1 VDTTQP
7 WDHSMTWLVRK
18 NLQSP
23 VPFPLKAIPL
33 SWQPVT
39 SIHATIDSGKTL
51 PNPNAKDLP
60 PTPEEINLIGNLL
73 NEFGGTIPEGVLQY
87 LVRWLGASK
96 RTAAVIRCLYQNGYL
111 SLPSSVY
118 NSAVLERD
126 YRAALNAV
134 VNHLD
139 PNDLE
144 GAWKDANPSEVDP
157 TTIKDPRYVSGAE
170 HTKEVKGALSSINS
184 LIISLDKK
192 MDHLNRFISQAS
204 DPNAP
209 NILDMI
215 TQKAFLRKLKDVFTK
230 LQQFV
235 QSKIQ
240 KGYSSPDT
248 WPDQGQVPFIEDLLQ
263 VSPCKVPGAQYYK

>member
-1 VDTTQP
+1 MDTTQP

-144 GAWKDANPSEVDP
+144 GAWKDTNPSEVDP
-157 TTIKDPRYVSGAE
+157 TTIKDPRYVSGAK
-170 HTKEVKGALSSINS
+170 HFDEVQDGLEAIKKVITSLNKKITDLSRR
-184 LIISLDKK
+184 IS
-192 MDHLNRFISQAS
+192 HAQN
-204 DPNAP
+204 PNAP

-215 TQKAFLRKLKDVFTK
+215 TQKAHLQNLKDVFIK
-230 LQQFV
+230 LLNFV
-235 QSKIQ
+235 QSKIL
-240 KGYSSPDT
+240 KGSSSPDT
-248 WPDQGQVPFIEDLLQ
+248 WSDQGQVPFIEDLLQ
-263 VSPCKVPGAQYYK
+263 VSPCKFPGAQYYK